1 MPRLMPFSAGFV
13 RNGSL
18 SGRWLIVVLASFYLL
33 VIFGGASLKVKYS
46 HVSQY
51 ISELNAEGSAWDWQI
66 GYLGFLPLGLLGF
79 LLLVVAAPRANL
91 NGISKIGCWLL
102 IAEPVAYVSSAF
114 APCDLSCPSTGSLSQ
129 NVHNFFAVI
138 TLPITTLGL
147 VFLSINDRLSPAKK
161 VGWVVLAVT
170 YITLYTI
177 VLIPAAAELRG
188 LLQRLAEGILYSCLC
203 LVCWQLFS
211 RHNNPAELTE

>member
-1 MPRLMPFSAGFV
+1 MLTVMGSSAAFSKNTFSSRRL
-13 RNGSL
+13 
-18 SGRWLIVVLASFYLL
+18 LIVVLVFFYLL
-33 VIFGGASLKVKYS
+33 VLFGGASRKVEYS

-51 ISELNAEGSAWDWQI
+51 ISELNATGSAWHWQI
-66 GYLGFLPLGLLGF
+66 GYLGFLPLGLLGLL
-79 LLLVVAAPRANL
+79 LLLVVAPRANL

-102 IAEPVAYVSSAF
+102 VAEPIAYVSSAF
-114 APCDLSCPSTGSLSQ
+114 APCDLGCPSTGSLSQ

-147 VFLSINDRLSPAKK
+147 VFLSLNDKLSPAKK

-177 VLIPAAAELRG
+177 ALIPAAAELRG
-188 LLQRLAEGILYSCLC
+188 LLQRLAEGILYGCLC
-203 LVCWQLFS
+203 LVSWQLFS